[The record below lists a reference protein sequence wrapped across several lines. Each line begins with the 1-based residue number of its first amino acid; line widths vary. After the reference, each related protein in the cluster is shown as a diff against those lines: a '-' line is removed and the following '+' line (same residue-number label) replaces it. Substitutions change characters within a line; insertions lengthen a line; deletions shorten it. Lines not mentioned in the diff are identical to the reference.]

1 MLSTV
6 ANQIEIRHLSGMTQ
20 NPYYN
25 ARYKDVSDE
34 TLMLDYGRDSATAF
48 DELYHRNKAR
58 LYRYFLRQTNQASLA
73 EEFSHEVWIRII
85 NSRKNYQVKAKF
97 STYLFQIAHNYL
109 VDYFRRASTNQEVDC
124 GDETIQNTTDN
135 GLNNPEALLDK
146 QRAKQTLI
154 KLINQL
160 PPEQRDVFV
169 LKEEGN
175 LSIEEIAGIICENP
189 ETIKS
194 RLRYA
199 QRKLRD
205 GMQAF
210 FTK

>member
-1 MLSTV
+1 MLLTV
-6 ANQIEIRHLSGMTQ
+6 ANQLDIRHLSGMTQ

-34 TLMLDYGRDSATAF
+34 TLMLDYGRDNATAF

-73 EEFSHEVWIRII
+73 EEFSHEVWLRII
-85 NSRKNYQVKAKF
+85 NARKNYQVKSKF

-109 VDYFRRASTNQEVDC
+109 VDYFRKASTSQEVDC
-124 GDETIQNTTDN
+124 DENYIHSTADN
-135 GLNNPEALLDK
+135 GANDPDVVLDK
-146 QRAKQTLI
+146 QRARQTLLQLI
-154 KLINQL
+154 KQL

-175 LSIEEIAGIICENP
+175 LSIDDIAGIICENP

-210 FTK
+210 LGK